1 MNLSI
6 QGIIQ
11 IKTEK
16 NMSSIRNEIHSL
28 IITDTAHFILTNQLL
43 IV

>member
-16 NMSSIRNEIHSL
+16 NMNSIRNEIQSL

>member
-16 NMSSIRNEIHSL
+16 NMSSIRNEIQSL
-28 IITDTAHFILTNQLL
+28 IITDTSHFILTNQLL

>member
-6 QGIIQ
+6 QEIIQ

-16 NMSSIRNEIHSL
+16 NMSSIRNEIQSL
-28 IITDTAHFILTNQLL
+28 IITDTSHFILTNQLL